1 MAWNILTCY
10 NKNPIQRKWLKM
22 NKNKTMDQ
30 GLKEDEGSL
39 RARNIGEN
47 KMAVNK
53 ERVTTYSEGR
63 I

>member
-1 MAWNILTCY
+1 
-10 NKNPIQRKWLKM
+10 M

-30 GLKEDEGSL
+30 GLKEDERNL